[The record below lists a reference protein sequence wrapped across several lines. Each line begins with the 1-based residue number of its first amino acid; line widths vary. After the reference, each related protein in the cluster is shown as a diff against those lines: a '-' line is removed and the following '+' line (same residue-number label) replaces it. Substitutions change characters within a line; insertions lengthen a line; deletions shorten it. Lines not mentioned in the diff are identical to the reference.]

1 MSVRMLPKIGDC
13 ASLTKTITAKDIEK
27 FGDAVGDMNPIHFDS
42 AIAKRTRFQRPIAHG
57 MLCASLISAVLGTR
71 LPGPG
76 TVYLRQTLDFK
87 APAYPGDAVTASV
100 TVTKV
105 REDRPILTL
114 ETVCTNQ
121 QGQVLI
127 QGEAVVL
134 LESLAEQE

>member
-1 MSVRMLPKIGDC
+1 MLPKVGDR
-13 ASLTKTITAKDIEK
+13 ASLARTITVDDIEK
-27 FGDAVGDMNPIHFDS
+27 FAGAVGDMNPIHFDP
-42 AIAKRTRFQRPIAHG
+42 AFAKRTRFQRPIAHG

-76 TVYLRQTLDFK
+76 TVYLHQTLDFK
-87 APAYPGDAVTASV
+87 APAYPGDEVTATV

-105 REDRPILTL
+105 RNDRPILTL

-121 QGQVLI
+121 QGKVLI

-134 LESLAEQE
+134 LETAD

>member
-1 MSVRMLPKIGDC
+1 MLPKVGDR
-13 ASLTKTITAKDIEK
+13 ASLARTITEDDIEK
-27 FGDAVGDMNPIHFDS
+27 FAGAVGDMNPIHFDP
-42 AIAKRTRFQRPIAHG
+42 AFAKRTRFQRPIAHG

-87 APAYPGDAVTASV
+87 APAYPGDEVTATV

-105 REDRPILTL
+105 RDDRRILTL

-121 QGQVLI
+121 QGKVLI

-134 LESLAEQE
+134 LETAD

>member
-1 MSVRMLPKIGDC
+1 MLPKVGDR
-13 ASLTKTITAKDIEK
+13 ASLARTITVDDIEK
-27 FGDAVGDMNPIHFDS
+27 FAGAVGDMNPIHFDP
-42 AIAKRTRFQRPIAHG
+42 AFAKRTRFQRPIAHG

-87 APAYPGDAVTASV
+87 APAYPGDEVTATV
-100 TVTKV
+100 TVTRV
-105 REDRPILTL
+105 RDDRPILTL

-121 QGQVLI
+121 QGKVLI

-134 LESLAEQE
+134 LETAD